1 MFRFIIRWFATALGI
16 AAAGYILPG
25 IQVDGVWAASLA
37 ALLLGLLNATL
48 RPLVLLLTLPLTL
61 VTLGAFALV
70 INGAMLA
77 LAAAFV
83 DGVHLSGFGSAVLGA
98 IVISLVAGL
107 VNWVLRPTAWTIGD
121 VPR

>member
-1 MFRFIIRWFATALGI
+1 
-16 AAAGYILPG
+16 
-25 IQVDGVWAASLA
+25 
-37 ALLLGLLNATL
+37 
-48 RPLVLLLTLPLTL
+48 LTL
-61 VTLGAFALV
+61 VTLGVFALL

-107 VNWVLRPTAWTIGD
+107 VNWVLRPTAWTIEN